1 MEYCAGGSIR
11 TIIETCNSPLN
22 KEQIAYVAQNTLKG
36 LFYLHSKEII
46 HRDVKAANILITE
59 DAIVKL
65 ADFGV
70 SQQVGKAQEIIGS
83 PLWMAPEVI
92 LNREYDK
99 RCDIWSLGITVIEIA
114 DGLPPHSDM
123 NYMRAMKMVPNRPPP
138 TLNDPTKWPTELNN
152 FLAKCLQKDPSK
164 RPYSD
169 QLFTDPFILSA
180 KGSEVLIQKI
190 KQYLTILSDQKD
202 FSDSEEGQ
210 ESNKSTKKQ
219 EKENDEN
226 EEEQDGMGSMVI
238 GEDQHAE
245 AFMKDI
251 KLEDDSNPGKS
262 PIGEKKKW
270 KIKNRKSQH
279 SKTRSL
285 MKIKAV

>member
-1 MEYCAGGSIR
+1 
-11 TIIETCNSPLN
+11 
-22 KEQIAYVAQNTLKG
+22 

-138 TLNDPTKWPTELNN
+138 TLNDPTKWPNELNN

-169 QLFTDPFILSA
+169 QLFTDPFIQTA
-180 KGSEVLIQKI
+180 KGSEVLTQKI
-190 KQYLTILSDQKD
+190 KQYLTIVNDQKD
-202 FSDSEEGQ
+202 FGSDSEEGQ
-210 ESNKSTKKQ
+210 ESIKSKKQ
-219 EKENDEN
+219 EKENG
-226 EEEQDGMGSMVI
+226 EEEDGMGSMVI
-238 GEDQHAE
+238 GEENHKE
-245 AFMKDI
+245 AFMKNINLDN
-251 KLEDDSNPGKS
+251 DDPKS
-262 PIGEKKKW
+262 EKKNN
-270 KIKNRKSQH
+270 NRK
-279 SKTRSL
+279 KTRKNIIRKNS
-285 MKIKAV
+285 